1 MVNLSKIS
9 RVKAPPVAILISGLV
24 VVGLLTAE
32 AGILHYGSELKSYE
46 TASAETLKEQKEQL
60 TQNYKDA
67 NKKASASQAS
77 PNDSPNRY
85 INGSS
90 YAAGA
95 NSGGPGGPASSTS
108 SGSSSVHSK
117 ISYVKVFLSVNG
129 SPKGSVSLKSTANQC
144 QVLTQAK
151 AQGVISSLV
160 MKYNESLNS
169 YGVYVIDGIG
179 RTDQVYW
186 TYTVNG
192 KPPPLGCSYVTV
204 HGGDSI
210 NWRYIN

>member
-1 MVNLSKIS
+1 MVNLSKVLK
-9 RVKAPPVAILISGLV
+9 VKVPPVAILINGLV
-24 VVGLLTAE
+24 AVGLITAL
-32 AGILHYGSELKSYE
+32 GGLLHYGSEIKSYE
-46 TASAETLKEQKEQL
+46 AASAETLKEQTEQL
-60 TQNYKDA
+60 TPNSKDA
-67 NKKASASQAS
+67 DKKTSANQAS
-77 PNDSPNRY
+77 SNDSSSRN

-90 YAAGA
+90 HTTSA
-95 NSGGPGGPASSTS
+95 SPGGPASTTY
-108 SGSSSVHSK
+108 SGSSPVHSK
-117 ISYVKVFLSVNG
+117 TSYVKVSLSVNG
-129 SPKGSVSLKSTANQC
+129 SPKGSVTLKSTANQC

-151 AQGVISSLV
+151 AQNVISSLV

-192 KPPPLGCSYVTV
+192 KPPPFGCSYITV

-210 NWRYIN
+210 NWKYIN